1 MNRKEASMTTEK
13 SRLEKSNTPTEAE
26 KKAHQNKQSGKDAA
40 SHTKA
45 STNKG
50 AGGGAKQK
58 RNH

>member
-1 MNRKEASMTTEK
+1 MTTDKTSDK
-13 SRLEKSNTPTEAE
+13 SRQQKSGTPTEAE
-26 KKAHQNKQSGKDAA
+26 SKAHQNKQSGKDAA

-45 STNKG
+45 STSQG

>member
-1 MNRKEASMTTEK
+1 MTTEK
-13 SRLEKSNTPTEAE
+13 TRLQKSNTPTEAE
-26 KKAHQNKQSGKDAA
+26 KKAHQNKQSGREGA

-58 RNH
+58 HNG

>member
-1 MNRKEASMTTEK
+1 MSSEK
-13 SRLEKSNTPTEAE
+13 TNDKTREQKSNTPTEAE
-26 KKAHQNKQSGKDAA
+26 SKAHQNKQSGKDAA

-45 STNKG
+45 STDQG

>member
-1 MNRKEASMTTEK
+1 MSSDQTNDKTRQQ
-13 SRLEKSNTPTEAE
+13 KSNTPTEAE
-26 KKAHQNKQSGKDAA
+26 AKAQQHKESGKDGA

-45 STNKG
+45 STNEG

>member
-1 MNRKEASMTTEK
+1 MSTEK
-13 SRLEKSNTPTEAE
+13 TRLQKSNTPTEAE
-26 KKAHQNKQSGKDAA
+26 AKAHQNKQSGKQGA

-58 RNH
+58 HNR

>member
-1 MNRKEASMTTEK
+1 MNKQKSSGSNRQSSPESALKQSDEK
-13 SRLEKSNTPTEAE
+13 S
-26 KKAHQNKQSGKDAA
+26 KARSGKDAE

-45 STNKG
+45 SSGKG

>member
-1 MNRKEASMTTEK
+1 MSSDQTNEK
-13 SRLEKSNTPTEAE
+13 TRQQKANTPTEAE
-26 KKAHQNKQSGKDAA
+26 SKAHQNKQSGKDAA

-45 STNKG
+45 STSEG

>member
-1 MNRKEASMTTEK
+1 MTTDKTNDKTRQQK
-13 SRLEKSNTPTEAE
+13 SGTPTEAE
-26 KKAHQNKQSGKDAA
+26 SRAHQNKQSGKDAA

>member
-1 MNRKEASMTTEK
+1 MSTEK
-13 SRLEKSNTPTEAE
+13 TNDKTREQKSSTPTEAE
-26 KKAHQNKQSGKDAA
+26 SKAHQNKQSGKDAA

-45 STNKG
+45 STDQG